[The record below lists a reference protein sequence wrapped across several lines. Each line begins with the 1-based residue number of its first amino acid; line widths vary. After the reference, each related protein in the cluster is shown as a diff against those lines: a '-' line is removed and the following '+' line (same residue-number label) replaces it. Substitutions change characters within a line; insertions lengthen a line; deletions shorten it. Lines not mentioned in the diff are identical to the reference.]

1 MRHRTARLVTA
12 CRHEHDEGYGQGDGK
27 SLWKGHNHHRTVFPT
42 SQLGIEQP
50 TALILDAVRFRVPP
64 GGKTA
69 GVEFLMQSSRAGA
82 DTENWR
88 IRSERGAEISVELL
102 AFRRAV
108 REARG
113 GGSMIRAALHQ
124 AIADHLLVLG
134 DVLDLGGGEKA
145 SYRSRL
151 QGAPARIVSIDK
163 GARMDATFALDL
175 EEVPLPFEE
184 ASYDTIL
191 AFNLL
196 EHVYHYRELLG
207 EMHRLLRPGG
217 QVAVFV
223 PFLIGYHPDPR
234 DHFRYTD
241 ETLVRLLSEV
251 GFTGIRVRGYGGRLS
266 ASANLAL
273 AVIPSR
279 ILRVP
284 VVAFALT
291 LDELYYRFARTATP
305 RGAPLGYLATA
316 RR

>member
-1 MRHRTARLVTA
+1 MLGVAGGDSFPHAEASATRQRANARRDPFESGTTTETSFPRRRKRKQQLA
-12 CRHEHDEGYGQGDGK
+12 LAHPRADEDRRYA
-27 SLWKGHNHHRTVFPT
+27 W
-42 SQLGIEQP
+42 
-50 TALILDAVRFRVPP
+50 AVEPV
-64 GGKTA
+64 
-69 GVEFLMQSSRAGA
+69 
-82 DTENWR
+82 
-88 IRSERGAEISVELL
+88 ISVELL
-102 AFRRAV
+102 DFRRTV

-113 GGSMIRAALHQ
+113 GGSLIRAALHQ
-124 AIADHLLVLG
+124 AIADHLEVVG
-134 DVLDLGGGEKA
+134 DVLDLGGGENA

-151 QGAPARIVSIDK
+151 RGEPVRMVSIDA
-163 GARMDATFALDL
+163 GPRMGATFALDL

-196 EHVYHYRELLG
+196 EHIYHYRELLD

-241 ETLVRLLSEV
+241 ETLARLLSDA
-251 GFTGIRVRGYGGRLS
+251 GFTSISVQGYGGRLS
-266 ASANLAL
+266 ASINLAL
-273 AVIPSR
+273 GVVPSR

-284 VVAFALT
+284 LVAIALM
-291 LDELYYRFARTATP
+291 LDGIYYRYARTATP
-305 RGAPLGYLATA
+305 RAAPLGYLATA